1 MDPTAAETAAEQYRT
16 HLERLERLLLL
27 ALTRADRA
35 VAVAPALEGAVAHHT
50 LRAALWRSRCQ
61 AGAIL
66 GRTLGEMALQQL
78 LIHEGWS
85 HPSQVLDPPRPSLS
99 EVLRACRDFGQ
110 SLNGLSERRSAVE
123 ARIARLAAIEET
135 ASRRRTVARLGAWLG
150 EPSAHEGE
158 SR

>member
-16 HLERLERLLLL
+16 HIERLERLLLL

-35 VAVAPALEGAVAHHT
+35 TVVAPALEGAVAHHT
-50 LRAALWRSRCQ
+50 LRAALWRTRCQ

-85 HPSQVLDPPRPSLS
+85 HPSQVLDPPRPSLG
-99 EVLRACRDFGQ
+99 ELLQACRDDGRSQ
-110 SLNGLSERRSAVE
+110 RSPSERRSAVE
-123 ARIARLAAIEET
+123 ARLVRLTAIEET

-150 EPSAHEGE
+150 EPSAREDGD
-158 SR
+158 R